1 MRYVAVAVDFDG
13 TLAHH
18 GVVDEPTQRALVHA
32 RQCGR
37 RLILVTGREIEEL
50 LATYPGVG
58 VFDRVVAENG
68 AVLYRPETHERTPL
82 AGPPDDRLVSA
93 LRALA
98 IQPLSIGHS
107 IVATREPHHEAVLGL
122 IHDLGLELQVIFNKG
137 AVMVLPT
144 GINKATGL
152 EHALKVLGLSHH
164 NVVGIGDAENDHALL
179 GAAGCAVAVANALP
193 ALKERAHLVTRGER
207 GAGVIEALARTIDHD
222 LAEVGVRR
230 RVLVGRTPDLTEVL
244 IDPEETSFLIAGTS
258 GSGKSTLITAVLEQL
273 DGQAY
278 QYAVVDPEGDYTNLL
293 DGAIPIGDVDVA
305 PRVHAVLDVLKRPGE
320 HAVIDLLA
328 VRLEDR
334 PTAFGEL
341 LPALVALRRKCAR
354 PHLIV
359 VDEAH
364 HLLPAA
370 VGPVLPAAVPATGV
384 LYSTV
389 HPEAMMPAALASIG
403 VVMILGQSPAET
415 LAGFCRNANR
425 PHVAIDPSPLPTG
438 MVWFWRIGEPPVR
451 VRWQPPAAERRRHSS
466 KYAEGNLGP
475 ERNFV
480 FSGPDGKLNLRA
492 QNLTVFLQMAD
503 GVDDETWQYHLLRQ
517 DYSRWFRT
525 EIKDCTLA
533 DAAAAIERGGLSIAE
548 ARARLRDA
556 VRARYTLPA
565 DKPSGEVT

>member
-18 GVVDEPTQRALVHA
+18 GVVDEPTQRALVRA

-82 AGPPDDRLVSA
+82 AGPPDDRLVAA
-93 LRALA
+93 LRARNVH
-98 IQPLSIGHS
+98 PLSIGHS
-107 IVATREPHHEAVLGL
+107 IVATREPHQEVVLAL

-137 AVMVLPT
+137 AVMVLPS

-152 EHALKVLGLSHH
+152 EHALRALGLSHH
-164 NVVGIGDAENDHALL
+164 NVVAIGDAENDHALL
-179 GAAGCAVAVANALP
+179 GAAGCGVAVANALP

-207 GAGVIEALARTIDHD
+207 GAGVAEAIERMIDHE
-222 LAEVGVRR
+222 LAGIGVRR
-230 RVLVGRTPDLTEVL
+230 RIAVGRMPDATEVL
-244 IDPEETSFLIAGTS
+244 IDPEETSYLIAGTS
-258 GSGKSTLITAVLEQL
+258 GSGKSTLITAILEQL
-273 DGQAY
+273 DAEGY
-278 QYAVVDPEGDYTNLL
+278 QYAVIDPEGDYTNLL
-293 DGAIPIGDVDVA
+293 DGAIPIGDVDVP
-305 PRVHAVLDVLKRPGE
+305 PRMHAVLDVLKRPGE
-320 HAVIDLLA
+320 HAAINLLA

-334 PTAFGEL
+334 PNAFGEL
-341 LPALVALRRKCAR
+341 LPALVALRRKVAR

-370 VGPVLPAAVPATGV
+370 VGPVLPAVVPATGV

-389 HPEAMMPAALASIG
+389 HAESMTPAAVASVG
-403 VVMILGQSPAET
+403 VVMILGRAPAET
-415 LAGFCRNANR
+415 LAAFCRNANR
-425 PHVAIDPSPLPTG
+425 PYVAIDPSPLPAGTA
-438 MVWFWRIGEPPVR
+438 WFWRIGEAPVR
-451 VRWQPPAAERRRHSS
+451 VRWLPPAAERRRHSS

-475 ERNFV
+475 DRNFV

-503 GVDDETWQYHLLRQ
+503 GVDDETWQFHMLRR
-517 DYSRWFRT
+517 DYSHWFRT
-525 EIKDCTLA
+525 EIKDCALA
-533 DAAAAIERGGLSIAE
+533 DAAAAIEGAGLPIAE
-548 ARARLRDA
+548 SRARLRAA